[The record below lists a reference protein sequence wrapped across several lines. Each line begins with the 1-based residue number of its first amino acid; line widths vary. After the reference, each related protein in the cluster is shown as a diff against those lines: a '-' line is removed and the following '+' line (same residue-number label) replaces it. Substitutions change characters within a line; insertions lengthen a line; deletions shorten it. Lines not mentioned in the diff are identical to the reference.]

1 MATNISSNFSGRI
14 KYVAV
19 MVAKAAPLVLIGAG
33 AFAAYTSWRKK
44 PSLLKRSTSLALL
57 HGGEMALQ
65 RLVEFH
71 EARADAYRLDSAD
84 CEFRVALALLAREK
98 PDFCELTRIT
108 AKLEMSRK
116 EDEAINILEGELQK
130 AQNNGR
136 THEAYEI
143 EMLLVEMLIYKGD
156 FKKALHC
163 KCLTDEKVSD
173 ARRPLYNAIIHIAL
187 EPNEKK
193 EAEAEA
199 YWEKFNDLRTDFG
212 FQPVYRESMEESG
225 IYKMISTNFQE
236 FEKVVKKFQQD
247 IRKARDTKLTTK
259 K

>member
-1 MATNISSNFSGRI
+1 MATNISSNFSGKI

-33 AFAAYTSWRKK
+33 AFAAYSSWRKK

-116 EDEAINILEGELQK
+116 EDEAINILEGELQE
-130 AQNNGR
+130 AQNNKR

-156 FKKALHC
+156 FNKALHC
-163 KCLTDEKVSD
+163 KCLTDENVSD

-187 EPNEKK
+187 EPNKKK
-193 EAEAEA
+193 EAEA
-199 YWEKFNDLRTDFG
+199 YWGKFNDLRTDFG
-212 FQPVYRESMEESG
+212 FQPVYSKSMEESG
-225 IYKMISTNFQE
+225 IYKTISTDFQE

-247 IRKARDTKLTTK
+247 IRKARDMKLTIK